1 MKVIFLDIDGVLNNH
16 FDYQTYGFDYI
27 DSGLVEI
34 LKTIVA
40 ATGSEIVISSTWR
53 LNESD
58 LSLARANLRYKKLDH
73 IDITPDLRKL
83 PRAEEIK
90 SWLKNNPQV
99 VKYAILDD
107 NEDAGLDLDGFFKTD
122 YYVGLTNE
130 IAEKVINYLNNN

>member
-1 MKVIFLDIDGVLNNH
+1 MKIIFLDVDGVLNNH
-16 FDYQTYGFDYI
+16 FDYQTYGFNYI

-53 LNESD
+53 LSEND
-58 LSLARANLRYKKLDH
+58 LSLIRANLRYKRLDF
-73 IDITPDLRKL
+73 IDVTPDLRKL

-107 NEDAGLDLDGFFKTD
+107 NEDAGLGLEGFFKTD

>member
-58 LSLARANLRYKKLDH
+58 LSLARANLRYKKLDY
-73 IDITPDLRKL
+73 IDITPYLRKL